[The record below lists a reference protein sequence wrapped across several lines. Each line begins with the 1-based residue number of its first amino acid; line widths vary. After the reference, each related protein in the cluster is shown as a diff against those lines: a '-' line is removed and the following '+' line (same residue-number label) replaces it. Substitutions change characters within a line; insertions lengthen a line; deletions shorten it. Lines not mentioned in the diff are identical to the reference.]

1 MKKNVSIKLFIF
13 MTLILIKASNEK
25 FLRLDTKKQC
35 PKMSLSRFGVF
46 ISLADSGGDEKCC
59 QSDLKEEGRKEVEEY
74 VNLKRSFA
82 STMSY
87 IPSSFSPERNEY
99 WRGLNTLMIIFI
111 VLSFF
116 PGLFIIFYLVMRFV
130 LKKCTGPK
138 KISQVNKLY
147 RNFTWVLMIFSTLLS
162 VILIGISLIY
172 SETVGVPIIHKED
185 DNPDNPY
192 GVKVFKNATKIMEEQ
207 ERIVENIANK
217 TVEEINNITNEYGG
231 SSFFNDLHLPS
242 VKYMVDFNTSIKE
255 YFTNSTQRTEKI
267 INDENMR
274 KQITRWAFLGYY
286 IFVILAFI
294 CFFYRLEKLECFIS
308 IILLFAIP
316 GIIVLEGYNATFFF
330 YYGDLCDSVNAA
342 IYENKRPVAD
352 QSLGYYYNC
361 FPRDIKASIY
371 NIRSRLYEASKNLT
385 NNDTLYEK
393 YEEFKSF
400 VDKSVVKC
408 DIVCNF
414 IPKIESHFCK
424 TSLSDMYFLIKMM
437 TWIILTTL
445 GVAIG
450 SRRLQV
456 LIWKKRIEIESM
468 IQNQE
473 IVY

>member
-46 ISLADSGGDEKCC
+46 ISLADSDKDEQCC
-59 QSDLKEEGRKEVEEY
+59 QSKLDDKGRKKVEEY

-87 IPSSFSPERNEY
+87 IPSSFTPEKNEY

-116 PGLFIIFYLVMRFV
+116 PGFFIIFYLVMRFV

-147 RNFTWVLMIFSTLLS
+147 RNFTWVLIIFSSVLS
-162 VILIGISLIY
+162 TILISVSLIY
-172 SETVGVPIIHKED
+172 SEKVSTPIVGEKTDKEGY
-185 DNPDNPY
+185 PF
-192 GVKVFKNATKIMEEQ
+192 GIEVFKKAKTMIGDQRE
-207 ERIVENIANK
+207 IVEKIESIASNF
-217 TVEEINNITNEYGG
+217 NNSNYSEY
-231 SSFFNDLHLPS
+231 LPTK
-242 VKYMVDFNTSIKE
+242 KYMDNFYTSLKGYIDNT
-255 YFTNSTQRTEKI
+255 TQRTEKI
-267 INDENMR
+267 LNDENMR
-274 KQITRWAFLGYY
+274 KQITRWSFCGYY
-286 IFVILAFI
+286 IFVILAFV

-361 FPRDIKASIY
+361 FPKDIKASIY
-371 NIRSRLYEASKNLT
+371 NIRSRLHEASKNLT
-385 NNDTLYEK
+385 KNGTFYEN
-393 YEEFKSF
+393 YEEFLSF

-424 TSLSDMYFLIKMM
+424 TSLSDMYILIKMM